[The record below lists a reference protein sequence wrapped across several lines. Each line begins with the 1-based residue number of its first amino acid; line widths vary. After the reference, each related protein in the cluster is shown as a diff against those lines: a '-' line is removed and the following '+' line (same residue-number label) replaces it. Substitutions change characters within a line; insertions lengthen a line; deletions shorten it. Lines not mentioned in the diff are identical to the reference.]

1 MSYNSNKPQNNI
13 ELNRFISFLRTGVWL
28 YCVQFFLLL
37 FVHLTHGRDQEMD
50 AEKKS
55 EEPPKPEG
63 LDVVGMIGIVN

>member
-1 MSYNSNKPQNNI
+1 MSYNSNKPQNSI
-13 ELNRFISFLRTGVWL
+13 ELIVSSAFSGRECGCN
-28 YCVQFFLLL
+28 CVQFFLLL